1 MRHSKLIIFSK
12 TKHNNNFNNNYD
24 IFKNL
29 TNVTTLTAVQTL
41 ISWCLTAL
49 TFTQLQIDI
58 DQSADS
64 DDVTQLHG

>member
-1 MRHSKLIIFSK
+1 MRHSKLIIFNK
-12 TKHNNNFNNNYD
+12 AKHNNNYD

-29 TNVTTLTAVQTL
+29 TNYTGLTAVQTL